1 MRGHTGPS
9 GRFAEFALQYR
20 QQANAL
26 IEPGCRRLVGS
37 GRVVAYPD
45 ITPLR
50 GSFRVA
56 CQLPAADTESHR
68 QWSSQSRKMIGN
80 CGLKSSVSLRRAPS
94 K

>member
-50 GSFRVA
+50 GSFRGCLSTA
-56 CQLPAADTESHR
+56 R
-68 QWSSQSRKMIGN
+68 SRHGVTSTM
-80 CGLKSSVSLRRAPS
+80 V
-94 K
+94 

>member
-37 GRVVAYPD
+37 GRVVAYPEHYT
-45 ITPLR
+45 IE
-50 GSFRVA
+50 G
-56 CQLPAADTESHR
+56 
-68 QWSSQSRKMIGN
+68 
-80 CGLKSSVSLRRAPS
+80 
-94 K
+94 